1 MTEIDEA
8 VSALTEPIITMHEGR
23 YIVQDALLTQ
33 LENAKYSTNIYGAG
47 GGSSA
52 SGRSV
57 IDSDAMELA
66 AHIHVE
72 AQSWVR
78 IAGLEPR
85 RETTIEALN
94 RWVAHVTDAGE
105 FYLTRLATRRQQI
118 VNMLN
123 PLGKFEFDAICP
135 VGKCATYEDAEGVIR
150 PRPIIATYPKDDVQR
165 IRMVCRSCD
174 ASWEGEGVADLI
186 EETETREE

>member
-1 MTEIDEA
+1 MTELDEA
-8 VSALTEPIITMHEGR
+8 VNLLAAPVITMHEGR

-33 LENAKYSTNIYGAG
+33 LENAKYSNTNHGGG
-47 GGSSA
+47 GGSK

-57 IDSDAMELA
+57 LNSDVMELA

-72 AQSWVR
+72 AQSWAR

-94 RWVAHVTDAGE
+94 RWAAHVTDAGE
-105 FYLTRLATRRQQI
+105 FYLTQLEMRRQQI

-123 PLGKFEFDAICP
+123 PLGKFEFNAICP

-150 PRPIIATYPKDDVQR
+150 PRPILATYPKDDVQR
-165 IRMVCRSCD
+165 IRMVCRNCD

>member
-1 MTEIDEA
+1 MTELDEA
-8 VSALTEPIITMHEGR
+8 VAALTEPIITMHEGR

-33 LENAKYSTNIYGAG
+33 LENAKYSNTNHGGG
-47 GGSSA
+47 GGSK

-57 IDSDAMELA
+57 LNSDVMELA
-66 AHIHVE
+66 GHIHVE

-85 RETTIEALN
+85 HETTIEALN
-94 RWVAHVTDAGE
+94 RWAAHVTDAGE
-105 FYLTRLATRRQQI
+105 FYLTQLATRRQQI

-123 PLGKFEFDAICP
+123 PLGKFEFNAICP
-135 VGKCATYEDAEGVIR
+135 VGKCATYEDAEGVVR

>member
-1 MTEIDEA
+1 MTELDEA
-8 VSALTEPIITMHEGR
+8 VAALTEPVITMYEGR
-23 YIVQDALLTQ
+23 YVVQDALLTQ
-33 LENAKYSTNIYGAG
+33 LENAKYSNTNHGSG
-47 GGSSA
+47 GGSK

-57 IDSDAMELA
+57 LNSDAMELA

-78 IAGLEPR
+78 IAGLKPR

-94 RWVAHVTDAGE
+94 RWAAHVTDAGE
-105 FYLTRLATRRQQI
+105 FYLTQLATRRQQI
-118 VNMLN
+118 VTMLN